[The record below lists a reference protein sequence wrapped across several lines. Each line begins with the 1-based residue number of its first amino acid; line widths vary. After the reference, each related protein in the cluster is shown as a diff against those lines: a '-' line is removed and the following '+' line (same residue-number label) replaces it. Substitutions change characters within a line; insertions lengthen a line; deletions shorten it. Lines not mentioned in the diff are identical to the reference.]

1 MGASWWEDLGLKACI
16 LIRVRPGHHRT
27 VAEKISAL
35 PKVKEAFSVMGTA
48 DVVVRVEVD
57 DLRAMTDL
65 GTKIGNLE
73 DVVTTETLIAAEE

>member
-1 MGASWWEDLGLKACI
+1 MGASCWEDSALKACI
-16 LIRVRPGHHRT
+16 LIRVRPGHHRQ

-48 DVVVRVEVD
+48 DVVVRVEVE